1 MKPILAG
8 LVSLGLA
15 LAAAPPVWPAEPPV
29 RVLDPTPDHPLVHT
43 AEFLSPVY
51 TVDKLYRS
59 MMGPQSMKTIRLVP
73 GDRPEL
79 IWVTGYR
86 AEMVKADGT
95 TPQSQEFM
103 CHSNLDINMPQH
115 LRIFDLDRTSPN
127 RVFTLSQGQQT
138 IRFPEGFGIP
148 IVSLEA
154 FRLTTQVLNL
164 NRTGASFDVRH
175 KVSIEYIRDADLKTP
190 LEPLFQLSANA
201 MVLVEGED
209 GHFGLPP
216 DADPNEH
223 GTGCLVGTSASDSGG
238 LYHDQYGRRFS
249 AHWQVKPGREVNHTN
264 VTHFM
269 NVPFDTTIHYI
280 AVHLHPFAE
289 SLELRDLTT
298 GETLYHSKARPSEG
312 RIGLSHV
319 DYYSSAKGLPI
330 YKSHEYELVSVY
342 NNTTDTMQDSMAVMY
357 LYALDK
363 EYKGSPIASAS
374 R

>member
-1 MKPILAG
+1 MGSNLRCALTLC
-8 LVSLGLA
+8 LVLV
-15 LAAAPPVWPAEPPV
+15 AATPASAVEPPA
-29 RVLDPTPDHPLVHT
+29 RVLEPTPDRPLVHT
-43 AEFLSPVY
+43 AEYLSPVY
-51 TVDKLYRS
+51 TVDRLYRS
-59 MMGPQSMKTIRLVP
+59 MMGPQSMQTIRVVQ
-73 GDRPEL
+73 GERPEL

-95 TPQSQEFM
+95 TSQSQEFM

-115 LRIFDLDRTSPN
+115 MRILGLERVSPN
-127 RVFTLSQGQQT
+127 RVFTLSQGQQQ
-138 IRFPEGFGIP
+138 IRFPEGFGMP

-164 NRTGASFDVRH
+164 NRADESFEVRH
-175 KVSIEYIRDADLKTP
+175 KVSIEYIRDADLKVP
-190 LEPLFQLSANA
+190 LKPLFQLSANA
-201 MVLVEGED
+201 MVLVEGTD

-216 DADPNEH
+216 EADPNVH
-223 GTGCLVGTSASDSGG
+223 GTGCLVGTSASDTGG
-238 LYHDQYGRRFS
+238 LFRDDYGRRFS

-264 VTHFM
+264 VTRFM
-269 NVPFDTTIHYI
+269 NAPFDTTVHYI

-298 GETLYHSKARPSEG
+298 GKTLYHSRTRPAEG
-312 RIGLSHV
+312 RIGLAHV
-319 DYYSSAKGLPI
+319 DYYTSAEGIPI

-342 NNTTDTMQDSMAVMY
+342 NNTTAELQDSMAVMY

-363 EYKGSPIASAS
+363 EYKGSPIAAAS